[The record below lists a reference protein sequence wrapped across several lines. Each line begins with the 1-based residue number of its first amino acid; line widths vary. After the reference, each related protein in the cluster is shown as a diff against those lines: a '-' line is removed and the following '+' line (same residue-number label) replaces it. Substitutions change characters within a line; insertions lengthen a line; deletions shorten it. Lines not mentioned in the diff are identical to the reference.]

1 MAAAASAGKTTDK
14 DREESARTTG
24 EEDEVPSRQ
33 EIRWRRKGGG
43 GDFPYPLKY
52 GGTGKGK
59 WRRESRVY
67 RAIRPKMRRTGSSRD
82 RIATLPINA

>member
-1 MAAAASAGKTTDK
+1 MTIRWKENSAVAAAASVAAGKTTDK
-14 DREESARTTG
+14 DREESERTAG

-33 EIRWRRKGGG
+33 EIRWRREGGG

-59 WRRESRVY
+59 WRRESRLP
-67 RAIRPKMRRTGSSRD
+67 RAIHSAENVKNR
-82 RIATLPINA
+82 